1 MKFLSMSKKFILPL
15 FLLSLSFLLY
25 PFQERELSDV
35 KLLIFDRKWKEAET
49 KILDILR
56 KYPESENLS
65 DILFYLGQCI
75 QEQGGREE
83 EAINTFKRYLKKRE
97 GAKFSEEAEIAIIDL
112 SAELYR
118 KGKKNY
124 IDNIKMGLESK
135 KRVIRYY
142 SAFKLSYF
150 KEGEK
155 FLAVPVL
162 MEILKEEKDEELKE
176 RAKIALLRIDPYL
189 IKGIKDEES
198 KIRMLRIAIF
208 KKSTGKQELSIKI
221 PVELASLAIQAISKT
236 DSKIKGDVKI
246 DGKKVESGTL
256 IEVFQKF
263 LNMKKA
269 ELLEIYDEDEII
281 KIWIE

>member
-1 MKFLSMSKKFILPL
+1 MKSLLSKKIIIFL
-15 FLLSLSFLLY
+15 FLILSNLSLY
-25 PFQERELSDV
+25 PFQEKEISEA
-35 KLLIFDRKWKEAET
+35 KLLIFDRKWKEAES
-49 KILDILR
+49 KITEILS
-56 KYPESENLS
+56 KYPESENSS
-65 DILFYLGQCI
+65 DILFYLGQCV

-83 EAINTFKRYLKKRE
+83 EAINIFKRYLKKRE
-97 GAKFSEEAEIAIIDL
+97 KPKFSEEAEIAIIDL
-112 SAELYR
+112 SAELFK

-124 IDNIKMGLESK
+124 IDNIKNGLESK
-135 KRVIRYY
+135 NRVIRYY

-162 MEILKEEKDEELKE
+162 MEILKKEKDEELRE

-189 IKGIKDEES
+189 LREIKDEES
-198 KIRMLRIAIF
+198 KIKMLRVAIF
-208 KKSTGKQELSIKI
+208 KRSTGKQELSIKI
-221 PVELASLAIQAISKT
+221 PLELANLAIQAISKP
-236 DSKIKGDVKI
+236 DSKVKGDIKI
-246 DGKKVESGTL
+246 DGKRIESGSL
-256 IEVFQKF
+256 NEVFQKF

>member
-35 KLLIFDRKWKEAET
+35 KLSIFDRKWKEAET

>member
-1 MKFLSMSKKFILPL
+1 MKFSSLSKKFILPL
-15 FLLSLSFLLY
+15 FLLSFSFLLY

-49 KILDILR
+49 KIMDILR
-56 KYPESENLS
+56 KYPESESFS

-97 GAKFSEEAEIAIIDL
+97 GAKFAEEAEIAIIDL
-112 SAELYR
+112 SSELYK

-124 IDNIKMGLESK
+124 IDNIKIGLESK
-135 KRVIRYY
+135 NRVIRYY

-189 IKGIKDEES
+189 LKGIKDEES

-208 KKSTGKQELSIKI
+208 KRSTGKQELSIKI
-221 PVELASLAIQAISKT
+221 PVELANLAIQAISKP
-236 DSKIKGDVKI
+236 DYRIKGDVKI
-246 DGKKVESGTL
+246 DGKRVESGTL
-256 IEVFQKF
+256 AEIFQKF

>member
-1 MKFLSMSKKFILPL
+1 MKFSSLSKKFILPL
-15 FLLSLSFLLY
+15 FLLSFSFLLY

-49 KILDILR
+49 KIMDILR
-56 KYPESENLS
+56 KYPESESLS

-97 GAKFSEEAEIAIIDL
+97 GAKFAEEAEIAIIDL
-112 SAELYR
+112 SSELYK

-124 IDNIKMGLESK
+124 IDNIKSGLESK
-135 KRVIRYY
+135 NRVIRYY

-189 IKGIKDEES
+189 LKGIKDEES

-208 KKSTGKQELSIKI
+208 KRSTGKQELSIKI
-221 PVELASLAIQAISKT
+221 PVELANLAIQAISKP
-236 DSKIKGDVKI
+236 DYRIKGDVKI
-246 DGKKVESGTL
+246 DGKRVESGTL
-256 IEVFQKF
+256 AEIFQKF

>member
-1 MKFLSMSKKFILPL
+1 MKFSSLSKKFILPL
-15 FLLSLSFLLY
+15 FLLSFSFLLY

-49 KILDILR
+49 KIMDILR
-56 KYPESENLS
+56 KYPESESFS

-97 GAKFSEEAEIAIIDL
+97 GAKFAEEAEIAIIDL
-112 SAELYR
+112 SYELYK

-124 IDNIKMGLESK
+124 IDNIKIGLESK
-135 KRVIRYY
+135 NRVIRYY

-189 IKGIKDEES
+189 LKGLKDEES

-208 KKSTGKQELSIKI
+208 KRSTGKQELSIKI
-221 PVELASLAIQAISKT
+221 PVELANLAIQAISKP
-236 DSKIKGDVKI
+236 DYKIKGDVKI
-246 DGKKVESGTL
+246 DGKRVESGTL
-256 IEVFQKF
+256 AEIFQKF

>member
-1 MKFLSMSKKFILPL
+1 MKFSSLSKKFILPL
-15 FLLSLSFLLY
+15 LLLSFSFLLY

-49 KILDILR
+49 KIMDILR
-56 KYPESENLS
+56 KYPESESFS

-97 GAKFSEEAEIAIIDL
+97 GAKFAEEAEIAIIDL
-112 SAELYR
+112 SSELYK

-124 IDNIKMGLESK
+124 IDNIKSGLESK
-135 KRVIRYY
+135 NRVIRYY

-189 IKGIKDEES
+189 LKGIKDEES

-208 KKSTGKQELSIKI
+208 KRSTGKQELSIKI
-221 PVELASLAIQAISKT
+221 PVELANLAIQAISKP
-236 DSKIKGDVKI
+236 DYRIKGDVKI
-246 DGKKVESGTL
+246 DGKRVESGTL
-256 IEVFQKF
+256 AEIFQKF